1 MPDTCP
7 VIKKADPSAPGGYV
21 EVNETDFDPK
31 TMTVYDEKKIK
42 LAADAKAKADADAK
56 TGK

>member
-42 LAADAKAKADADAK
+42 LGADAK